1 LLLLTDGFYS
11 SKSDAKLQ
19 EETND
24 TGKLSQNLEGEE
36 SGFKTAKDSSEKVII

>member
-11 SKSDAKLQ
+11 SKSDTKLQ

-24 TGKLSQNLEGEE
+24 TGKLSQNLGEE
-36 SGFKTAKDSSEKVII
+36 SGFKTARESSEKVII